1 MFVRNAVLVTIGA
14 LTLLPAAAAAQER
27 IRVRRSDLENQVRG
41 QLEMVTTRRARLGV
55 VVNLQANENDS
66 IGATLES
73 VTPSGPAWKAG
84 LRSGDVI
91 TRLDGQ
97 SVLGGDTKVEEDQSL
112 PGLRLVELAAKFEP
126 NDTISVEYQRGD
138 SRRTATLVTG
148 NEPMPMGWSFSMSDP
163 DDRVWTM
170 PLPNID
176 RFRMPEGGRLRSE
189 RLPEGGFLF
198 SFGGPLSNV
207 ELAPLNADLG
217 SYFGTTEGVLVINV
231 PKESTLGLK
240 GGDVVLSVDGRKTS
254 SPAGLLRILRS
265 YDPGDTFKLE
275 VMRNKS
281 RQTINGTLPKG
292 RNED

>member
-1 MFVRNAVLVTIGA
+1 MFVRNAVLATIGV

-27 IRVRRSDLENQVRG
+27 IRVRRPNAEGEVRG
-41 QLEMVTTRRARLGV
+41 RIEMVTNRRARLGV
-55 VVNLQANENDS
+55 VVALAASANDS
-66 IGATLES
+66 IGATIES
-73 VTPSGPAWKAG
+73 VTPRGPAAKAG
-84 LRSGDVI
+84 LQSGDII

-97 SVLGGDTKVEEDQSL
+97 SLLGGDTKVGEDQSL

-138 SRRTATLVTG
+138 SRRTTTLVTG
-148 NEPMPMGWSFSMSDP
+148 NEPMPMGWSFSTDP

-176 RFRMPEGGRLRSE
+176 RFRMPDGARLRSE

-198 SFGGPLSNV
+198 SYGGPLSNV

-240 GGDVVLSVDGRKTS
+240 GGDVVMGVDGRKTS
-254 SPAGLLRILRS
+254 SPSGLLRILRS

-275 VMRNKS
+275 VMRNKN
-281 RQTINGTLPKG
+281 RQTISGTLPKG